1 MSIIKCQLFL
11 PTNKLA
17 TVDLDSE
24 FYILPNFRVKEIANN
39 KATDEIKLVIGDR
52 RAWKLLTM
60 LQITRDRFGRMDL
73 SSVYRTK
80 SFNDTLPG
88 ADKNSCHLKCWAF
101 DWQNPNDT
109 DEERQ
114 IITDWWRNLCREFN
128 EIGAINYYTNGYH
141 CEIGSNIQYGNTS
154 FKVRDY
160 RGTKYDW

>member
-24 FYILPNFRVKEIANN
+24 FYILPNFRVEEIANN

-80 SFNDTLPG
+80 SFNNTLPG

-101 DWQNPNDT
+101 DWKNPNDT
-109 DEERQ
+109 DKERQ

-160 RGTKYDW
+160 RGTEYDW